1 MKTVS
6 QSFTPLVDSLLS
18 IFFPCTCRLCH
29 QLVQESAHSVVCRQ
43 CWEQLKEIEE
53 PFCAVCG
60 YPFISRN
67 IPDGSLCGSC
77 RHRLFAFDAARSF
90 SPFTDPLKEII
101 HQFKYCGHTSL
112 ARPLARLLERVCRQF
127 PEPLHADVIIPVPLY
142 RKRERERGFNQAAD
156 LA

>member
-6 QSFTPLVDSLLS
+6 QSFTPLVDSLPQHLFPLYLS
-18 IFFPCTCRLCH
+18 
-29 QLVQESAHSVVCRQ
+29 LVSSARPGVGAQRCVQ
-43 CWEQLKEIEE
+43 AMLGTAQKIEE

-112 ARPLARLLERVCRQF
+112 ARPLARLLEEF
-127 PEPLHADVIIPVPLY
+127 TG
-142 RKRERERGFNQAAD
+142 GFRSPFMRT
-156 LA
+156 